1 MGGSGMVVVGRCIS
15 LVVTLGAT
23 RAAPDSP
30 QAAPNKMREQSG
42 RAAHSAYAS
51 FTRRSLHS
59 IELRMG
65 SACYLLVLLAGL
77 ASAHEYFPEKCPAF
91 TPMQGFDWD
100 QVTLYLQFFQK
111 LQHFGHLFV
120 IFSLLMVC
128 GT

>member
-1 MGGSGMVVVGRCIS
+1 MTHNGVCKALNGWHGSGGRCIP

-23 RAAPDSP
+23 RAGWSRQLA
-30 QAAPNKMREQSG
+30 QAAPNKRREQSG
-42 RAAHSAYAS
+42 RTAHSAFAS

-100 QVTLYLQFFQK
+100 QVTL
-111 LQHFGHLFV
+111 
-120 IFSLLMVC
+120 
-128 GT
+128 